1 MVERRINMLQIV
13 NGLAIGGGELKLL
26 ELARSLDKKKFNIT
40 VCSVGQGGPLKGD
53 FEKLGIKVF
62 VIQKL
67 HKYDFTQIFKI
78 VKIMRQERIDI
89 VQTTLL
95 YADIIG
101 AYAAALAR
109 VPVVISWE
117 VVSGFYGL
125 KHILAYRLA
134 LKKIDRIVTVSNA
147 IREIM
152 IQERKVNPEK
162 IQTIHYGI
170 DTGKFRPDKKRQLQL
185 KRELGIKDHDIVLGS
200 VARLAIEK
208 GHVYIVEAAEKIVEA
223 HPRVKFVFVGDG
235 PLYSDLVAKI
245 RSKNLQDH
253 FLFLGFR
260 KDIPDLLGIFDVF
273 ILASLFEG
281 FSNAVLEAMAS
292 SKPVIATAMWG
303 TLESVVDNVT
313 GYLVRPQD
321 PAAIAEKVI
330 SLLDNPAQIRQ
341 MGEEGRKRVDRYFS
355 LDVQLSQ
362 FEKLYDDCIRMKL
375 THCMP

>member
-147 IREIM
+147 IRE
-152 IQERKVNPEK
+152 
-162 IQTIHYGI
+162 
-170 DTGKFRPDKKRQLQL
+170 
-185 KRELGIKDHDIVLGS
+185 
-200 VARLAIEK
+200 
-208 GHVYIVEAAEKIVEA
+208 KIV
-223 HPRVKFVFVGDG
+223 
-235 PLYSDLVAKI
+235 
-245 RSKNLQDH
+245 Q
-253 FLFLGFR
+253 
-260 KDIPDLLGIFDVF
+260 
-273 ILASLFEG
+273 
-281 FSNAVLEAMAS
+281 
-292 SKPVIATAMWG
+292 
-303 TLESVVDNVT
+303 
-313 GYLVRPQD
+313 
-321 PAAIAEKVI
+321 
-330 SLLDNPAQIRQ
+330 
-341 MGEEGRKRVDRYFS
+341 
-355 LDVQLSQ
+355 
-362 FEKLYDDCIRMKL
+362 
-375 THCMP
+375 